1 MTPIIL
7 ASSSKS
13 RLDLLKKLQIT
24 FTSIA
29 PHIDETPLPNED
41 PIHMVARLAEE
52 KARTQSKL
60 SNHIVIASDQTIAFN
75 DQLIGKPKNQKEA
88 IQQISLLSG
97 QTAFSH
103 TSLFIALAE
112 KNYIHKS
119 IVTTEIRYR
128 KLDQNTILSY
138 LNKHKPYD
146 CAGSIKLESDGFL
159 LIDKLLSPDPYA
171 VYGLPLFSV
180 ITSLKDLG
188 VHLPHY

>member
-13 RLDLLKKLQIT
+13 RLDLLKKLQIP
-24 FTSIA
+24 FTTTA
-29 PHIDETPLPNED
+29 PQIDETPLPNED

-52 KARTQSKL
+52 KAQTQSQFTD
-60 SNHIVIASDQTIAFN
+60 HIVIASDQTIAFK
-75 DQLIGKPKNQKEA
+75 DQLIGKPKNQTEA

-97 QTAFSH
+97 QTAFSY
-103 TSLFIALAE
+103 TSLFIQLTK

-128 KLDQNTILSY
+128 KLSQDTILSY
-138 LNKHKPYD
+138 INQHQPYD
-146 CAGSIKLESDGFL
+146 CAGSIKLEADGFL

-180 ITSLKDLG
+180 ITSLKGLG
-188 VHLPHY
+188 VNLPHF

>member
-13 RLDLLKKLQIT
+13 RLDLLKKLQIP
-24 FTSIA
+24 FTTTA
-29 PHIDETPLPNED
+29 PQIDETPLPNED

-52 KARTQSKL
+52 KAQTQSQFTD
-60 SNHIVIASDQTIAFN
+60 HIVIASDQTIAFK
-75 DQLIGKPKNQKEA
+75 DQLIGKPRNQTEA
-88 IQQISLLSG
+88 VQQISLLSG
-97 QTAFSH
+97 QTAFSY
-103 TSLFIALAE
+103 TSLFIQLTK

-128 KLDQNTILSY
+128 KLSPDTILSY
-138 LNKHKPYD
+138 INQHQPYD
-146 CAGSIKLESDGFL
+146 CAGSIKLEADGFL

-188 VHLPHY
+188 VNLPHF

>member
-13 RLDLLKKLQIT
+13 RLDLLKKLQIP
-24 FTSIA
+24 FTTTA
-29 PHIDETPLPNED
+29 PQIDETPLPNED

-52 KARTQSKL
+52 KAQTQSQFTD
-60 SNHIVIASDQTIAFN
+60 HIVIASDQTIAFK
-75 DQLIGKPKNQKEA
+75 DQLIGKPKNQTEA

-97 QTAFSH
+97 QTAFSY
-103 TSLFIALAE
+103 TSLFIQLTK

-128 KLDQNTILSY
+128 KLSQDTILSY
-138 LNKHKPYD
+138 INQHQPYD
-146 CAGSIKLESDGFL
+146 CAGSIKLEADGFL
-159 LIDKLLSPDPYA
+159 LIDKLLSPYPYA

-180 ITSLKDLG
+180 ITSLKGLG
-188 VHLPHY
+188 VNLPHF